1 MSRVYTVSWRT
12 ENIFFQSGFDTEY
25 MYCTVFD
32 SQDKVNFMDSSTAAA
47 KLTASQSDRIRFWKA
62 LCSGGIAGLS
72 VDVALYPID
81 TVKTRIQSPQGFFRA
96 GGFRDIYK
104 GISVV
109 AMGSAPGAAL
119 FFGTYESM
127 KRILNDR
134 FNSSGTGQRLPQPVI
149 HMLAASIGEVTA
161 CIVRVP
167 TEVIKQRM
175 QAGCGVAARYSMWDT
190 FSSLWRLEG
199 VLGLYK
205 GFNITIMREIPFA
218 FIQFPIYESLKVT
231 LHIS

>member
-1 MSRVYTVSWRT
+1 MD
-12 ENIFFQSGFDTEY
+12 N
-25 MYCTVFD
+25 
-32 SQDKVNFMDSSTAAA
+32 NNDSSSAR
-47 KLTASQSDRIRFWKA
+47 SDRILFLKA

-72 VDVALYPID
+72 VDIALYPID

-96 GGFRDIYK
+96 GGFRDVYK

-119 FFGTYESM
+119 FFSTYESM
-127 KRILNDR
+127 KHVLNDH
-134 FNSSGTGQRLPQPVI
+134 FGSGAASAQQHPRLLVLPQPAI
-149 HMLAASIGEVTA
+149 HMLAASVGEVIA

-175 QAGCGVAARYSMWDT
+175 QAGSGGAAKASMWDT
-190 FSSLWRLEG
+190 LSSLWRMEG
-199 VLGLYK
+199 VQGLYK

-218 FIQFPIYESLKVT
+218 FIQFPIYESLKVYA
-231 LHIS
+231 